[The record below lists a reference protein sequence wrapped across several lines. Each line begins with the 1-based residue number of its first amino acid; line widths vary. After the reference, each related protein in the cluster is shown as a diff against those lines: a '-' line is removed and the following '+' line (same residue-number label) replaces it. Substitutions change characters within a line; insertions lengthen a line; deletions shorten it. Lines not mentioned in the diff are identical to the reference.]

1 MVSFSTLDVIIIIL
15 FFIILLLVGFIFG
28 KNEKNNAESFLLS
41 NRNIGLTL
49 FVMTNVSTW
58 YGGILGVGEFVY
70 RYGLLNWLAQGIPY
84 YIFAFLFAI
93 LLAKKIRESSLYTVP
108 DKLRLTYGN
117 KVGLLSALLVFILVS
132 PAPYI
137 LMIGNLVSIMFNLP
151 LIIGILIG
159 VVFSLSYLIY
169 GGYKAD
175 VYTDVFLFFIMF
187 IGFIVIVFVLLSSFG
202 GIEFLTTNL
211 PASHL
216 KLTGDAS
223 ATFIIVWFLLA
234 LWTFAD
240 PGFHQRT
247 YAAKDGNTA
256 VKGILI
262 SIILWIIF
270 DFFTNTTGLFA
281 RAILPN
287 LQNPVL
293 SYPLLADN
301 ILSSGLKGLFFIAL
315 FATIFSTSN
324 SFFFLSGTTLGR
336 DIFYNISKIKDE
348 NKIKTYS
355 IIGLI
360 NTAIISIVLA
370 MIIPSVIQLWYTLG
384 SICIPGL
391 IILIISA
398 YYPKFKVNEKFAFIE
413 LIIATL
419 TSFIWFL
426 IREFYITSE
435 SLKEI
440 EPMLIGLFFGLFL
453 HIYGM
458 TKNKKNYF

>member
-1 MVSFSTLDVIIIIL
+1 MVSFSTLDIVIIIL
-15 FFIILLLVGFIFG
+15 FFLILLLVGFIFG

-49 FVMTNVSTW
+49 FVLTNVSTW

-70 RYGLLNWLAQGIPY
+70 RYGLLNWLTQGIPY

-93 LLAKKIRESSLYTVP
+93 LLAKKIRESSLYTIP

-159 VVFSLSYLIY
+159 VIFSLSYLIY

-187 IGFIVIVFVLLSSFG
+187 IGFFVLVYVLLSSFD
-202 GIEFLTTNL
+202 GIEFLTANL

-223 ATFIIVWFLLA
+223 VTFIIVWFLLA

-247 YAAKDGNTA
+247 YAAKNGNTA

-262 SIILWIIF
+262 SIIFWIIF

-293 SYPLLADN
+293 SYPLLADK

-324 SFFFLSGTTLGR
+324 SFFFLSGTTIGR
-336 DIFYNISKIKDE
+336 DIFYNISKVKDE

-360 NTAIISIVLA
+360 ITAIISIVLA

-398 YYPKFKVNEKFAFIE
+398 YYPKFKVNEKLAFIE
-413 LIIATL
+413 LIVTTL
-419 TSFIWFL
+419 SSFIWFL
-426 IREFYITSE
+426 IREFYITNE

-458 TKNKKNYF
+458 FKKHF

>member
-1 MVSFSTLDVIIIIL
+1 MVSFSTLDIVIIIL
-15 FFIILLLVGFIFG
+15 FFLILLLVGFIFG

-49 FVMTNVSTW
+49 FVLTNVSTW

-70 RYGLLNWLAQGIPY
+70 RYGLLNWLTQGIPY

-93 LLAKKIRESSLYTVP
+93 LLAKKIRESSLYTIP

-117 KVGLLSALLVFILVS
+117 KVGLFSAVLVFILVS

-159 VVFSLSYLIY
+159 VIFSLSYLIY

-187 IGFIVIVFVLLSSFG
+187 IGFFVLVYVLLSSFD
-202 GIEFLTTNL
+202 GIEFLTANL

-223 ATFIIVWFLLA
+223 VTFIIVWFLLA

-247 YAAKDGNTA
+247 YAAKNGNTA

-262 SIILWIIF
+262 SIIFWIIF

-293 SYPLLADN
+293 SYPLLADK

-324 SFFFLSGTTLGR
+324 SFFFLSGTTIGR
-336 DIFYNISKIKDE
+336 DIFYNISKVKDE

-360 NTAIISIVLA
+360 ITAIISIILA

-398 YYPKFKVNEKFAFIE
+398 YYPKFKVNEKLAFIE
-413 LIIATL
+413 LIVTTL
-419 TSFIWFL
+419 SSFIWFL
-426 IREFYITSE
+426 IREFYITNE

-458 TKNKKNYF
+458 FKKHF

>member
-1 MVSFSTLDVIIIIL
+1 MISFSILDITIIVL
-15 FFIILLLVGFIFG
+15 FFLVLLLVGFLSSS
-28 KNEKNNAESFLLS
+28 NEKNNTESFLLS

-49 FVMTNVSTW
+49 FVLTNVSTW

-70 RYGLLNWLAQGIPY
+70 RYGLLNWLTQGIPY

-93 LLAKKIRESSLYTVP
+93 FLARKIRKSSLYTIP

-117 KVGLLSALLVFILVS
+117 KVGLVGAILVFILVS

-137 LMIGNLVSIMFNLP
+137 LMIGNLISIIFNFP
-151 LIIGILIG
+151 LIIGLLIG
-159 VVFSLSYLIY
+159 VIFSLSYLIY

-187 IGFIVIVFVLLSSFG
+187 IGFSIMIFVLFSSFD
-202 GIEFLTTNL
+202 GIEFLSNNL
-211 PASHL
+211 PESHL

-223 ATFIIVWFLLA
+223 VTFIIVWFLLA

-256 VKGILI
+256 MKGILI
-262 SIILWIIF
+262 SIILWIFF
-270 DFFTNTTGLFA
+270 DFLTNITGLYA
-281 RAILPN
+281 RAILPD

-293 SYPLLADN
+293 SYPLLAN
-301 ILSSGLKGLFFIAL
+301 KVLGSGLKGLFFIAL
-315 FATIFSTSN
+315 FATILSTSN

-336 DIFYNISKIKDE
+336 DLFYNISKVKDE
-348 NKIKTYS
+348 NKIKTYT

-360 NTAIISIVLA
+360 ITAILSIVFA
-370 MIIPSVIQLWYTLG
+370 MFIPSVIQLWYVIG

-398 YYPKFKVNEKFAFIE
+398 YYPKFKVSNKIAFIE
-413 LIIATL
+413 LITTTL
-419 TSFIWFL
+419 SSFIWFL
-426 IREFYITSE
+426 IREFFIAM
-435 SLKEI
+435 SLFKE
-440 EPMLIGLFFGLFL
+440 LSQC
-453 HIYGM
+453 
-458 TKNKKNYF
+458 

>member
-1 MVSFSTLDVIIIIL
+1 MISFSTLDIAIIIL
-15 FFIILLLVGFIFG
+15 FFFILLLVGFIFG

-49 FVMTNVSTW
+49 FVLTNVSTW

-70 RYGLLNWLAQGIPY
+70 RYGLLNWLTQGIPY

-93 LLAKKIRESSLYTVP
+93 FLAKKIRESSLYTIP

-117 KVGLLSALLVFILVS
+117 KVGLLSALLIFILVS

-137 LMIGNLVSIMFNLP
+137 LMIGNLISIMFNLP

-187 IGFIVIVFVLLSSFG
+187 IGFFIIVFVLLSSFG
-202 GIEFLTTNL
+202 GIEFLTANL

-223 ATFIIVWFLLA
+223 VTFIIVWFLLA

-293 SYPLLADN
+293 SYPLLADK

-336 DIFYNISKIKDE
+336 DIFYNISEGKDESKIKS
-348 NKIKTYS
+348 YS

-360 NTAIISIVLA
+360 ITAIISIVLA

-398 YYPKFKVNEKFAFIE
+398 YYPKFKVNEKLAFVE
-413 LIIATL
+413 LIVASL

-426 IREFYITSE
+426 IREFYITNQ

-440 EPMLIGLFFGLFL
+440 EPMLIGLFSGLSL
-453 HIYGM
+453 HIFGM
-458 TKNKKNYF
+458 IKKHFQ

>member
-1 MVSFSTLDVIIIIL
+1 MVSFSTLDIVIIIL
-15 FFIILLLVGFIFG
+15 FFLILLLVGFIFG

-49 FVMTNVSTW
+49 FVLTNVSTW

-70 RYGLLNWLAQGIPY
+70 RYGLLNWLTQGIPY

-93 LLAKKIRESSLYTVP
+93 LLAKKIRESSLYTIP

-159 VVFSLSYLIY
+159 VIFSLSYLIY

-187 IGFIVIVFVLLSSFG
+187 IGFFVLVYVLLSSFD
-202 GIEFLTTNL
+202 GIEFLTANL

-223 ATFIIVWFLLA
+223 VTFIIVWFLLA

-247 YAAKDGNTA
+247 YAAKNGNTA

-293 SYPLLADN
+293 SYPLLADK

-324 SFFFLSGTTLGR
+324 SFFFLSGTTIGR
-336 DIFYNISKIKDE
+336 DIFYNISKVKDE

-360 NTAIISIVLA
+360 ITAIISIILA

-398 YYPKFKVNEKFAFIE
+398 YYPKFKVNEKLAFIE
-413 LIIATL
+413 LIVTTL
-419 TSFIWFL
+419 SSFIWFL
-426 IREFYITSE
+426 IREFYITNE

-458 TKNKKNYF
+458 FKKHF